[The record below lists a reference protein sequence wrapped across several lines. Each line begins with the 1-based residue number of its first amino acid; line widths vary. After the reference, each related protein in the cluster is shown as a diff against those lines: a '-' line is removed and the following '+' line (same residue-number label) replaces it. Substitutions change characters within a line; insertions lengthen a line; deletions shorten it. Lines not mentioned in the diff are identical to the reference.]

1 MKSIPCLLIVG
12 LATVSQMTLPCEA
25 AAAMTVSIGDCLD
38 SARTHVLP
46 GQRAVTFVRIE
57 TDNPVG
63 SVRVRVQYKFPGL
76 TFLGATAAG
85 QLNEWEYFTWSHVT
99 DTLFPDTGFA
109 TVDLIAI
116 ADLDNGEDVHPG
128 PQTLILNG
136 PAAALHFLSAK
147 DRNLLNHC
155 PDIVLSDF
163 DCGQLVLRSLSG
175 DTAYVPA
182 GSDVSCPALS
192 GLAVADEIVIADG
205 AVCISSPPDD
215 RGDINLNGIEFDVGD
230 AVLLC
235 RFLVFGDAVWD
246 PVWEDVQVLSTDVNN
261 DGVVASVGDLVF
273 LVRLVASGGIPAY
286 DAGGCW

>member
-12 LATVSQMTLPCEA
+12 LATISQLTQPRDALA
-25 AAAMTVSIGDCLD
+25 TMTVSIGDCLD

-46 GQRAVTFVRIE
+46 GQHALTFVRIE

-63 SVRVRVQYKFPGL
+63 SVRVRVQYEFPGL

-85 QLNEWEYFTWSHVT
+85 QLGEWEYFTWSHVT
-99 DTLFPDTGFA
+99 DTLFPDSGYA
-109 TVDLIAI
+109 TVDLIAV
-116 ADLDNGEDVHPG
+116 ADLDNGEEFHPD
-128 PQTLILNG
+128 PQSLTLNG
-136 PAAALHFLSAK
+136 PAVALHFLSTK
-147 DRNLLNHC
+147 DRSMMYQC
-155 PDIVLSDF
+155 PDIALSGF
-163 DCGQLVLRSLSG
+163 ECGQFVLRSLTG

-182 GSDVSCPALS
+182 GSDVSCPALL
-192 GLAVADEIVIADG
+192 GLTVVDGIVISDG

-235 RFLVFGDAVWD
+235 RFLVFGDEVWD
-246 PVWEDVQVLSTDVNN
+246 PVWEDVQVLSTDVND

-273 LVRLVASGGIPAY
+273 LVRLVASGGIPPY
-286 DAGGCW
+286 DPGGCW